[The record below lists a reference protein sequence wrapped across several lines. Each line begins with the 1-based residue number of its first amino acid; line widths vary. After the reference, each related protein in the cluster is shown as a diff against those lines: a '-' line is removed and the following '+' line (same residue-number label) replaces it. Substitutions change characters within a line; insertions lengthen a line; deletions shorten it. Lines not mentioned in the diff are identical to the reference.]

1 MNIDTSILQLY
12 SSLAP
17 STPGTGTSL
26 LNAIYGYGG
35 QTAPASSGQS
45 PVQALLTAQR
55 TQTTGV
61 QQTAQQPEVK
71 TAIAAFTK
79 AVTSAT
85 SLQQALHN
93 PAVLNVLLTANG
105 LSDQIGSTALAVQV
119 LTSNLSSPSSLA
131 NVLTDTRWKTLAQTY
146 NLATTGLKTLQ
157 SPKVIAAITQGYAQ
171 ATWEKNQNAVT
182 PGISDALA
190 FIQQAGSIATV
201 DQVLGNSAVR
211 RVVTTALGV
220 PQQIAFQSLTAQ
232 EQAIGT
238 RFNVADLKNPAFV
251 QNFAERFMTM
261 NNLSGPASNAGAT
274 DLTSLAAS
282 IPAGSFT

>member
-45 PVQALLTAQR
+45 PVQALLTAQH

-157 SPKVIAAITQGYAQ
+157 SPKVIAAITR
-171 ATWEKNQNAVT
+171 ATPRRRGRRTRT
-182 PGISDALA
+182 PS
-190 FIQQAGSIATV
+190 
-201 DQVLGNSAVR
+201 
-211 RVVTTALGV
+211 
-220 PQQIAFQSLTAQ
+220 P
-232 EQAIGT
+232 
-238 RFNVADLKNPAFV
+238 PAFPTPLPSSS
-251 QNFAERFMTM
+251 R
-261 NNLSGPASNAGAT
+261 PARSPPSIRCSAT
-274 DLTSLAAS
+274 APCAAS
-282 IPAGSFT
+282 SPPRSACRSRSRSKA